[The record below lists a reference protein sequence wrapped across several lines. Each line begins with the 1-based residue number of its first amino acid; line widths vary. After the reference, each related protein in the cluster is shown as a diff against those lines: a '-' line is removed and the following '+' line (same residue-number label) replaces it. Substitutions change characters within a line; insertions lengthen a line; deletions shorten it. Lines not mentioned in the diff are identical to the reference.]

1 MWLLFRPLR
10 LDADAGPVTITL
22 VAVGL
27 ALALLGGAW
36 ALEKL
41 LPSFRFASHLLE
53 RALSRLDL
61 SLPLVFMLAALT
73 SVSEEL
79 FFRGALLS
87 LVGVWGQALV
97 FGVMHPAPLKG
108 WSYTAYTFIAGL
120 AFGYVTLFTGSL
132 WAAIAAHFV
141 VNLQGFLEVRRSQ
154 RRRLKR
160 SRAFAT
166 EFASAERDR

>member
-1 MWLLFRPLR
+1 M
-10 LDADAGPVTITL
+10 
-22 VAVGL
+22 AVGL

-41 LPSFRFASHLLE
+41 LPSFRFASHRLE

-61 SLPLVFMLAALT
+61 SLPLVLVLAALT

-79 FFRGALLS
+79 FFRGVLLS
-87 LVGVWGQALV
+87 LVGVWGQALA

-108 WSYTAYTFIAGL
+108 WSYTAYTFLAGL
-120 AFGYVTLFTGSL
+120 AFGCATLLTGSL

-141 VNLQGFLEVRRSQ
+141 VNLQGFLAVRRLQ
-154 RRRLKR
+154 RQRVKR
-160 SRAFAT
+160 SRTLAT
-166 EFASAERDR
+166 EFAPAESDR